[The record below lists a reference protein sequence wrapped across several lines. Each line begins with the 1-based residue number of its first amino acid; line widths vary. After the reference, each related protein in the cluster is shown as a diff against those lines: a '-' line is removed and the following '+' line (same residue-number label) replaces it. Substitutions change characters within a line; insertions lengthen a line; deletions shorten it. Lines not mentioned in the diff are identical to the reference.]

1 MYNTL
6 SPHICIMGCPTVHL
20 AYTCSAATDGTLS
33 VPPLTPASTQK
44 LSLGPHT
51 CSVSPSVIRSFPS
64 RSHTNMITECIYS
77 ELETRDSGFCA
88 DRSMHS
94 DPDYHDCPSLEGE
107 DDRLLQRSPSPAS
120 STSSIGNPALL
131 AIEHPLSSTRGT
143 ITAWEA
149 VQALLRTVHATG
161 WVCGGAAIRGLVG
174 HSVGWVVLH
183 SAFANSDTNLNT
195 DVVCVV
201 GPGVIG
207 TVALSVPSAVAYLG
221 ILRGRGQTRTPGSS
235 FALESEPGEART
247 SRKAGRYCSL
257 GVALVVYG
265 AGSGA
270 LGWAIVA
277 SRQCAI
283 SAQFAASVGAAGCFF
298 LALACAACDSLLRE
312 MSSLKV
318 ARTGDE
324 ESLSI

>member
-1 MYNTL
+1 MDTPCTIRRAGIYVPWAVQSSTTRTL
-6 SPHICIMGCPTVHL
+6 TLQPTTERSLRHLSFPRPYRNHRRARISAQSPHHR
-20 AYTCSAATDGTLS
+20 
-33 VPPLTPASTQK
+33 
-44 LSLGPHT
+44 
-51 CSVSPSVIRSFPS
+51 SVIRSFPS
-64 RSHTNMITECIYS
+64 RSHMNMITECIYF
-77 ELETRDSGFCA
+77 EQETQGSGFCEA
-88 DRSMHS
+88 RSVY
-94 DPDYHDCPSLEGE
+94 PNPADYHDCPDFERE
-107 DDRLLQRSPSPAS
+107 DDRLLRRSPSPAS
-120 STSSIGNPALL
+120 STSSMSNPAVL
-131 AIEHPLSSTRGT
+131 AIELPLSSTRDIST
-143 ITAWEA
+143 VWEV
-149 VQALLRTVHATG
+149 VQVLLRIVHATG
-161 WVCGGAAIRGLVG
+161 WVCGFAATLGLVG

-277 SRQCAI
+277 SRQCTV
-283 SAQFAASVGAAGCFF
+283 SAQFAVSVGAAGCFF
-298 LALACAACDSLLRE
+298 LVLACAACDSLLCE
-312 MSSLKV
+312 M
-318 ARTGDE
+318 R
-324 ESLSI
+324 